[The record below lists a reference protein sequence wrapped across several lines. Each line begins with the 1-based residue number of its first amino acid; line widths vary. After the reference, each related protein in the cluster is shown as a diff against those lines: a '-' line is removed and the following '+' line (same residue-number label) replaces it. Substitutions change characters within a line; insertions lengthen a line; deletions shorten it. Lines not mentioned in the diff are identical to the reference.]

1 MDILENTLQV
11 NKFARRTRHLK
22 VFSRSNYLTGIL
34 KAPLNSFLAIPWVRK
49 TTDFLTSTKAYVKD
63 VLPVAP
69 KSRILFQSSVLGLTA
84 LVVSSF
90 STVGTFNSASM
101 SYNAEYIQSYAI
113 EGNILVADE
122 SGYIV
127 KVNPQTETS
136 SRIGLT
142 DYAVHTI
149 ESGESL
155 SVIAV
160 QYEVSANSI
169 MWENNLSNANSIR
182 TGQKLLIPPVD
193 GIGYKVASGDNLE
206 KIAIKYD
213 ISVESIIAQNALGTD
228 VIQKGQALFL
238 PGAEPIKPV
247 YTASNTNY
255 YRNSVVTRDDR
266 TTTTSSTNAA
276 SSTATPAT
284 GQMFIFPTRGNI
296 TQGYH
301 GGHYALDIADRSK
314 PPIWAAGGGTIS
326 KVSTGTW
333 GGGYGNHAI
342 IDHGNGI
349 QTLYAH
355 MDTVNVYVGQNVSQG
370 DVLGIMGNTGR
381 VYGVTGIHLHWEVFK
396 NGVKQN
402 PYNYF

>member
-1 MDILENTLQV
+1 MDISENTLQV

-34 KAPLNSFLAIPWVRK
+34 KAPLKSLLAIPWVRK
-49 TTDFLTSTKAYVKD
+49 TTDFLTSTKSYVKD

-101 SYNAEYIQSYAI
+101 SYNEEYIQSYAI

-193 GIGYKVASGDNLE
+193 GDRK
-206 KIAIKYD
+206 
-213 ISVESIIAQNALGTD
+213 
-228 VIQKGQALFL
+228 
-238 PGAEPIKPV
+238 
-247 YTASNTNY
+247 
-255 YRNSVVTRDDR
+255 SVV
-266 TTTTSSTNAA
+266 
-276 SSTATPAT
+276 
-284 GQMFIFPTRGNI
+284 
-296 TQGYH
+296 
-301 GGHYALDIADRSK
+301 
-314 PPIWAAGGGTIS
+314 
-326 KVSTGTW
+326 
-333 GGGYGNHAI
+333 
-342 IDHGNGI
+342 
-349 QTLYAH
+349 
-355 MDTVNVYVGQNVSQG
+355 
-370 DVLGIMGNTGR
+370 
-381 VYGVTGIHLHWEVFK
+381 
-396 NGVKQN
+396 
-402 PYNYF
+402 

>member
-1 MDILENTLQV
+1 MDISENTLQV

-34 KAPLNSFLAIPWVRK
+34 KAPLKSLLAIPWVRK
-49 TTDFLTSTKAYVKD
+49 TTDFLTSTKSYVKD

-355 MDTVNVYVGQNVSQG
+355 MDTINVYVGQNVSQG

>member
-1 MDILENTLQV
+1 METLENTIEV

-22 VFSRSNYLTGIL
+22 VFSRSNYFNDIL
-34 KAPLNSFLAIPWVRK
+34 KAPFKSLLAFPLVRNIAG
-49 TTDFLTSTKAYVKD
+49 FFTSIKSYVKD

-69 KSRILFQSSVLGLTA
+69 KNRILFQASVLGISA
-84 LVVSSF
+84 LVISSF
-90 STVGTFNSASM
+90 STVGTFTSASM
-101 SYNAEYIQSYAI
+101 SYNEAYMQSYAI
-113 EGNILVADE
+113 EGDILVADE

-127 KVNPQTETS
+127 KMNPQTEES

-155 SVIAV
+155 SLIAV
-160 QYEVSANSI
+160 QYEVSAESI
-169 MWENNLSNANSIR
+169 MWENNITNANSIR
-182 TGQKLLIPPVD
+182 SGQQLLIPPVD
-193 GIGYKVASGDNLE
+193 GVSYKVASGDSLE
-206 KIAIKYD
+206 KIADTYE
-213 ISVESIIAQNALGTD
+213 ISVESIIAQNALDTD

-238 PGAEPIKPV
+238 PGAEPIQPV

-255 YRNSVVTRDDR
+255 YRNSVVTRNDTATITP
-266 TTTTSSTNAA
+266 TTAV
-276 SSTATPAT
+276 SSTASPAT
-284 GQMFIFPTRGNI
+284 GQMFIFPTRGSI
-296 TQGYH
+296 TQGFH

-333 GGGYGNHAI
+333 GGGYGNHVI
-342 IDHGNGI
+342 IDHGGGI

-355 MDTVNVYVGQNVSQG
+355 MDTVSVYVGQTVSQG

-402 PYNYF
+402 PYNYY